1 MTFKNCSV
9 GGFWVSGGGVSLRE
23 ITRWLPP
30 LCSLL
35 LPSEEMCDF
44 VLLPMPHHDVLTSK
58 DPSTKSLLSHGRDL
72 LPPPK
77 TCKQKTFP
85 AISRLSQVF
94 VQVTES

>member
-9 GGFWVSGGGVSLRE
+9 EGFWVSGGGVSLRE

-35 LPSEEMCDF
+35 LPSEEMYGF
-44 VLLPMPHHDVLTSK
+44 VLPPMPHHDVLTSP
-58 DPSTKSLLSHGRDL
+58 DPNTKGLLSHGRD
-72 LPPPK
+72 PPQ

-85 AISRLSQVF
+85 AIVSGICPSD
-94 VQVTES
+94 